1 MTASRAE
8 GLGVARDEE
17 RIPAPVLGM
26 VLFVASEV
34 MFFGGLLGAYF
45 SLRAA
50 APEWPPPGSPEID
63 LALPVLLT
71 VVLLASSATQ
81 HVAVAAV
88 RRDRSAVGWV
98 CATMALGAVFLVG
111 EGMEWAR
118 FLGAGFALD
127 TNVFGT
133 LFYTITG
140 FHGLHLAAGLAMLGL
155 AVNRALRSS
164 RPARRIAALEAATL
178 YWHFV
183 DVVWLFVVTS
193 LYLLNASA

>member
-1 MTASRAE
+1 MTATRSEA
-8 GLGVARDEE
+8 LAATRDED
-17 RIPAPVLGM
+17 RIQAPVLGM

-50 APEWPPPGSPEID
+50 APEWPPPGTPEID

-81 HVAVAAV
+81 HFAVAAV
-88 RRDRSAVGWV
+88 RQDRSAVGWV

-111 EGMEWAR
+111 EGLEWAR

-140 FHGLHLAAGLAMLGL
+140 FHGLHLAAGLAMLAL
-155 AVNRALRSS
+155 AFRLRSS

-193 LYLLNASA
+193 LYLLNAPP